1 MKQIFTLATLAAAA
15 IATVVAAG
23 GGAQTPPA
31 RTLTLFQDTAA
42 ESNTIVDNA
51 PKSPAKSPDDSHFR
65 LSLGDALIART
76 PVFDHR
82 GGRRIGTL
90 YANVAVVGGSK
101 FENATLQGQL
111 ILKLGHDSIVLA
123 GLAGTANSPFAV
135 IGGTGAYEGARGS
148 ATETELNN
156 GARLT
161 IRLLP

>member
-1 MKQIFTLATLAAAA
+1 MKQMFSLSVLTAAALA
-15 IATVVAAG
+15 IVVAAS
-23 GGAQTPPA
+23 GGAQTPA
-31 RTLTLFQDTAA
+31 GRTLTLFQNTAA
-42 ESNTIVDNA
+42 ESNTFVDNA

-65 LSLGDALIART
+65 LSPGDALIART
-76 PVFDHR
+76 PVLDHR
-82 GGRRIGTL
+82 GGKRIGTR

-111 ILKLGHDSIVLA
+111 ILKLGHDNIVLA
-123 GLAGTANSPFAV
+123 GLAGVARSPLAV

-161 IRLLP
+161 LRLLP